1 MSSDNNSENVSDK
14 SRRDLL
20 KSVVGGSAFAAS
32 VATLPSFVFPALAQG
47 ERLVPFTD
55 VPDTFRVG
63 PVRPNAVHYL
73 DTREIDSYFTD
84 NEDFYLVQHYGQP
97 EIDNT
102 SWRLRITGMVD
113 REIELSLEDLE
124 QRDVFEQQVGF
135 ECGGNGRRLFQGLIG
150 NARWRG
156 VTLRRLLEEA
166 GIQEGA
172 KEIVFF
178 GADMATE
185 TIREQEIDKSFA
197 RALSIEDA
205 LRPENMLAYEMNGEP
220 LPHYHGK
227 PVRLIVPGWY
237 GVANVKWLTQIHVQ
251 STRYM
256 GKFMGRDYVTL
267 KKDNVGGV
275 ERWVEN
281 SVSEMNLKS
290 SIVRVVEAD
299 GSYRIQGFVLNNGT
313 PIESVEVKIDEGP
326 WQRAEINPRSTKYA
340 WKLFSLSWENPVSGE
355 HKIVS
360 RVTDINGNVQ
370 PTLEDMPEQ
379 VTYWEDF
386 AQFPR
391 TLTI

>member
-1 MSSDNNSENVSDK
+1 
-14 SRRDLL
+14 
-20 KSVVGGSAFAAS
+20 
-32 VATLPSFVFPALAQG
+32 
-47 ERLVPFTD
+47 
-55 VPDTFRVG
+55 
-63 PVRPNAVHYL
+63 
-73 DTREIDSYFTD
+73 
-84 NEDFYLVQHYGQP
+84 
-97 EIDNT
+97 
-102 SWRLRITGMVD
+102 
-113 REIELSLEDLE
+113 
-124 QRDVFEQQVGF
+124 
-135 ECGGNGRRLFQGLIG
+135 
-150 NARWRG
+150 
-156 VTLRRLLEEA
+156 
-166 GIQEGA
+166 
-172 KEIVFF
+172 
-178 GADMATE
+178 MATE

-256 GKFMGRDYVTL
+256 GKFTGRDYVTL

-290 SIVRVVEAD
+290 SIVRVVDAG

-313 PIESVEVKIDEGP
+313 PLESVEVKIDEGP

-340 WKLFSLSWENPVSGE
+340 WKLFSLNWENPASGE

-360 RVTDINGNVQ
+360 RVTDIDGNVQ